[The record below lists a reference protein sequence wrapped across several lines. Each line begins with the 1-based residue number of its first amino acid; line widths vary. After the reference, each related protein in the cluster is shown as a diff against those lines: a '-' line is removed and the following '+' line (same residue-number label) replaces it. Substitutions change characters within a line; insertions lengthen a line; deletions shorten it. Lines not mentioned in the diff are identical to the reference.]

1 MSSELFRL
9 VYCSRNTI
17 LGQQGDPSTEVES
30 ILAASRANNARDGV
44 TGALLYSDGCFAQA
58 LEGDL
63 DAVQRTFERI
73 QCDPRHGDVIVLQ
86 AGRAEG
92 RLFGAW
98 SMALAEAA
106 EPAKASATLTRAL
119 AQQNADA
126 GMGADVVALLDGLVR
141 RQGDWAHAPA

>member
-1 MSSELFRL
+1 MSNELFRL
-9 VYCSRNTI
+9 VYCSRNKI
-17 LGQQGDPSTEVES
+17 IGQQADPSVEVEN
-30 ILAASRANNARDGV
+30 ILAASRTNNARDGV

-58 LEGDL
+58 LEGGL

-86 AGRAEG
+86 AGRATG

-106 EPAKASATLTRAL
+106 DPAKASATLTRAL
-119 AQQNADA
+119 AHQDADE
-126 GMGADVVALLDGLVR
+126 GTGADVVALLDGLVR
-141 RQGDWAHAPA
+141 RHVDWAHASA